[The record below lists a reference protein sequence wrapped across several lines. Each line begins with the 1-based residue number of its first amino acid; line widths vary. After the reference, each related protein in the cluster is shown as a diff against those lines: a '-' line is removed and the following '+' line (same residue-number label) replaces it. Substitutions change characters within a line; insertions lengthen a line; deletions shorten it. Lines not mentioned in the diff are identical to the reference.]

1 MELFKLIKL
10 KKLIFFYLLNLQA
23 LLRYIFIFFNK
34 LMNMA
39 PTSITKFFLFLKK
52 KLFFFDPSF
61 FYFYILSFFSF
72 FPFNS
77 CLFLHWFILLYFVLF
92 YIYIFFF
99 IFFFYFFFLLCI
111 VKAIKPINPK
121 KTFFFLKQLNLWLI

>member
-1 MELFKLIKL
+1 MELSKLIKL

-23 LLRYIFIFFNK
+23 LLWYIFIFFNK
-34 LMNMA
+34 LMNIA
-39 PTSITKFFLFLKK
+39 PTSITKFFLFLKYF
-52 KLFFFDPSF
+52 FFFDPSF

-72 FPFNS
+72 FPVNP

-99 IFFFYFFFLLCI
+99 IFFIFFLLCI

-121 KTFFFLKQLNLWLI
+121 KNLFFLKQLNLWLI